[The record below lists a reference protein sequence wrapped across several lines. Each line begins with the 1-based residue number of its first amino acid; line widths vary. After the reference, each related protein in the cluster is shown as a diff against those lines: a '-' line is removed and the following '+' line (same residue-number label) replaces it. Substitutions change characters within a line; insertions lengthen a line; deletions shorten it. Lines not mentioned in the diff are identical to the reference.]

1 MSNFFSKAA
10 DFFSGGLGSAI
21 VDGVKSYFP
30 PSMTDKEKAEL
41 SEKIVREANLQANE
55 AARIVN
61 EERAEFNQRIKD
73 MEGTAN
79 DLKSISFFGPIVIF
93 LRGCQ
98 RPVWGYATLYMD
110 FMVFSG
116 NWSKLSEMQESALW
130 VINLLVLGFL
140 FGERAIKNVMPLV
153 AQYFKG
159 GNKNGMVRNHNGDY
173 CYCGFNCSPPCYWNK
188 I

>member
-1 MSNFFSKAA
+1 MNDFFSKAA

-30 PSMTDKEKAEL
+30 PSMSEQEKAEL
-41 SEKIVREANLQANE
+41 SERINKEANLQANE

-73 MEGTAN
+73 MEGTTN

-98 RPVWGYATLYMD
+98 RPIWGYATLYMD
-110 FMVFSG
+110 FMVFSDK
-116 NWSKLSEMQESALW
+116 WKALTETQESALW

-140 FGERAIKNVMPLV
+140 FGERAVKNIMPLV
-153 AQYFKG
+153 SQYLKG
-159 GNKNGMVRNHNGDY
+159 VSK
-173 CYCGFNCSPPCYWNK
+173 
-188 I
+188 

>member
-1 MSNFFSKAA
+1 MSNLLSKAA
-10 DFFSGGLGSAI
+10 DFFSGGLGTAI

-30 PSMTDKEKAEL
+30 PSMSEAEKAEL
-41 SEKIVREANLQANE
+41 SMRINESANKQANE

-73 MEGTAN
+73 MEGTAK
-79 DLKSISFFGPIVIF
+79 DLKSIPIVGPLVIF

-159 GNKNGMVRNHNGDY
+159 GNK
-173 CYCGFNCSPPCYWNK
+173 
-188 I
+188 